1 MKLIKII
8 LVVAAILAIVG
19 IFLPK
24 EYSVSREM
32 VMQTSVAE
40 IHQLVEDMG
49 TWDRWTIWDE
59 AVPPAGSRK
68 ANMESGVG
76 SGKYFSGTSGS
87 GWFVITNSS
96 AVDGFEYVVYSDE
109 GDRK

>member
-1 MKLIKII
+1 
-8 LVVAAILAIVG
+8 
-19 IFLPK
+19 
-24 EYSVSREM
+24 
-32 VMQTSVAE
+32 MQTSVAE